1 MKLAHI
7 HAPVPGYSVKLEK
20 SMDRFFAGFGFG
32 KVVKRQNWSVQVGE
46 DLFRLKGNHLSTG
59 PNSSSTGASGD
70 QFGNGVESNEGIKM
84 APPVAE
90 VGDRVKEIWD
100 KEGESVDPRDCRL
113 RCERQT
119 LHRLEKTGALV
130 FAFKTYLYTLDEVVE
145 DGLADE
151 MADAVEGLGT
161 GSVPA
166 IKVYKRGVVWGS
178 KVCEYLREA
187 AARKRKEENKNEAD
201 LK

>member
-20 SMDRFFAGFGFG
+20 SMDRFFAGFEFG
-32 KVVKRQNWSVQVGE
+32 KVVRRQNWSVQVGE
-46 DLFRLKGNHLSTG
+46 ELFRLKGNHLSAT
-59 PNSSSTGASGD
+59 PASSSTGASGGEI
-70 QFGNGVESNEGIKM
+70 GNKVEDGGGIKM

-90 VGDRVKEIWD
+90 VGDRVKESWD
-100 KEGESVDPRDCRL
+100 REGETVNPRDCRL

-130 FAFKTYLYTLDEVVE
+130 FAFKTYLYTLDEVIE

-166 IKVYKRGVVWGS
+166 VKIYKRGVVWGR
-178 KVCEYLREA
+178 KVCEYLRET
-187 AARKRKEENKNEAD
+187 AARKRKEEKVS
-201 LK
+201 

>member
-7 HAPVPGYSVKLEK
+7 HAPVPGYGVKLEK

-32 KVVKRQNWSVQVGE
+32 KVVKRQNWSVQLGE
-46 DLFRLKGNHLSTG
+46 DLFRLKGNHLSTA
-59 PNSSSTGASGD
+59 PTSSAGASSD
-70 QFGNGVESNEGIKM
+70 EFGNGVEGSGEIKM

-90 VGDRVKEIWD
+90 AGDKVKEVWD

-119 LHRLEKTGALV
+119 LHRLERTGALV

-166 IKVYKRGVVWGS
+166 IKVYKRGVVWGRN
-178 KVCEYLREA
+178 VCEYLREA
-187 AARKRKEENKNEAD
+187 AARKRKEGYEN
-201 LK
+201 